1 VNPAAQ
7 AHHGLVRAL
16 AVQDGAALG
25 CIAFCRWYV
34 DERLMRYDID
44 LDKCQQPRRTQPQI
58 SVPRKKRAGRL
69 AIISL
74 ALVMAAALTLLTV
87 DYIGKTDAIPV
98 TPLSAV
104 QPGAVI
110 PFSAKDL
117 VNPKRGQYQDL
128 GVSLYPQSTAGSY
141 PAWPGTDDAGSRFLW
156 SQIQPTSANSYDF
169 TVIDNAIAAAHAH
182 NQRFHFRVMSFAS
195 SGYSGNT
202 VIGVPAWLRATP
214 GATTAY
220 HFGSKTYVVPNWNA
234 DAYLSPLEHLI
245 AALGARYDH
254 DERVEWFEFS
264 GYGDWSENH
273 IGFIAEDLGAP
284 GPSPDD
290 SIGQLGY
297 YSQYNDQ
304 SITKASITRMV
315 NATLAAFPD
324 TQIIVLDDNPE
335 ITRQLLAA
343 SPTRPVGIRA
353 DCLGV
358 YAPPQVWATD
368 PSSWYVQNGDPVIAA
383 LRARWRTAPVVTEW
397 CTWQPDG
404 AIAYFQQAIR
414 DTVNYH
420 VSLLASNV
428 MPPPPD
434 MYDMWARTNKYAGYR
449 YAVTSATVPASAPAG
464 SELRI
469 AVRWNNFGT
478 APSYDNWQVSYEVR
492 NDADKVVGI
501 VQSGLSLR
509 DIAAEQN
516 YVNSAQDPASV
527 ASDNALWLSTAGL
540 TAGNYK
546 LIAKVVWNEHKPNAI
561 NAVNYAPMTLAQ
573 LGRDNGGG
581 YPIGSFQLTG

>member
-1 VNPAAQ
+1 MTGTATSP
-7 AHHGLVRAL
+7 GETGRRP
-16 AVQDGAALG
+16 ALG
-25 CIAFCRWYV
+25 A
-34 DERLMRYDID
+34 YDID
-44 LDKCQQPRRTQPQI
+44 LDKSPRPPRTQRQV
-58 SVPRKKRAGRL
+58 SVPRKKRAGQL

-74 ALVMAAALTLLTV
+74 ALVLAAALTLWTV
-87 DYIGKTDAIPV
+87 DYIDRTGATPA

-110 PFSAKDL
+110 PFSAQGL
-117 VNPKRGQYQDL
+117 VNPKRGQYQDI
-128 GVSLYPQSTAGSY
+128 GVTLYPPSATGSY
-141 PAWPGTDDAGSRFLW
+141 PSWPGTDDAGFRLLW

-169 TVIDNAIAAAHAH
+169 TMIDKAIAAAYAH

-202 VIGVPAWLRATP
+202 VMAVPAWLRATP
-214 GATTAY
+214 GATTD
-220 HFGSKTYVVPNWNA
+220 HPFGGNTYVVPNWNA

-273 IGFIAEDLGAP
+273 IGFIAENFGAP

-290 SIGQLGY
+290 SIAQLGY
-297 YSQYNDQ
+297 YSQYSDQ
-304 SITKASITRMV
+304 SITKTSITRMV
-315 NATLAAFPD
+315 NATLAAFPN

-343 SPTRPVGIRA
+343 TPTRPVGIRA

-358 YAPPQVWATD
+358 YPPPQVWATD
-368 PSSWYVQNGDPVIAA
+368 PNSWYVQNGDPVIAA
-383 LRARWRTAPVVTEW
+383 LLARWRTAPVVTEW
-397 CTWQPDG
+397 CNWQPDG
-404 AIAYFQQAIR
+404 AIAYFQQAIK

-420 VSLLASNV
+420 VSLVASNV
-428 MPPPPD
+428 VAPSPD
-434 MYDMWARTNKYAGYR
+434 MYEMWARTNKYAGYR

-464 SELRI
+464 SALRI
-469 AVRWNNFGT
+469 IVRWTNFGN
-478 APSYDNWQVSYEVR
+478 APSYDNWRVSYEVR
-492 NDADKVVGI
+492 DAADNVVGI

-516 YVNSAQDPASV
+516 YADSAHDPVSL
-527 ASDNALWLSTAGL
+527 ASDNPLWLSTAGL
-540 TAGNYK
+540 TRGNYK
-546 LIAKVVWNEHKPNAI
+546 LIAKVVWNEHKPDAI
-561 NAVNYAPMTLAQ
+561 NAVDYPPMTLAQ
-573 LGRDNGGG
+573 AGRDTGGG
-581 YPIGSFQLTG
+581 YLIGSFQLT

>member
-1 VNPAAQ
+1 
-7 AHHGLVRAL
+7 
-16 AVQDGAALG
+16 
-25 CIAFCRWYV
+25 
-34 DERLMRYDID
+34 MRSDID
-44 LDKCQQPRRTQPQI
+44 LYECQRPRRTQPRI
-58 SVPRKKRAGRL
+58 SVARKIRAGQL
-69 AIISL
+69 AVISL
-74 ALVMAAALTLLTV
+74 ALMMAAALTLLTV
-87 DYIGKTDAIPV
+87 DYIGKTRATPV

-104 QPGAVI
+104 QHGAVI

-128 GVSLYPQSTAGSY
+128 GVTLYPQATSGSY

-156 SQIQPTSANSYDF
+156 SQIQPTSAISYDF

-195 SGYSGNT
+195 GGYSGNT
-202 VIGVPAWLRATP
+202 VIGVPAWLRETP
-214 GATTAY
+214 AATTDY
-220 HFGSKTYVVPNWNA
+220 YFGGKTYVVPNWNA

-290 SIGQLGY
+290 SIAQLGY
-297 YSQYNDQ
+297 YSQYGDQ
-304 SITKASITRMV
+304 SINKASITRMV

-343 SPTRPVGIRA
+343 SPRLPAGIRA

-358 YAPPQVWATD
+358 YPPPQIWATD
-368 PSSWYVQNGDPVIAA
+368 PNSWYVQSDDAVIAT

-397 CTWQPDG
+397 CNSQPDG
-404 AIAYFQQAIR
+404 EIAYFQQAIR

-420 VSLLASNV
+420 VSLVASNV
-428 MPPPPD
+428 MAPSPD
-434 MYDMWARTNKYAGYR
+434 VYDMWARTNKYAGYR
-449 YAVTSATVPASAPAG
+449 YAVTSVTLPPSAPAG
-464 SELRI
+464 SALRI
-469 AVRWNNFGT
+469 TVRWTNFGT
-478 APSYDNWQVSYEVR
+478 APSYDNWQVGYEVR
-492 NDADKVVGI
+492 NDADKVVAI

-516 YVNSAQDPASV
+516 YTNSAQDPASA
-527 ASDNALWLSTAGL
+527 ASDNAVWLSTAGL
-540 TAGNYK
+540 TTGNYK

-573 LGRDNGGG
+573 AGRDNGGG
-581 YPIGSFQLTG
+581 YPIGSFQLTDSVR

>member
-1 VNPAAQ
+1 M
-7 AHHGLVRAL
+7 H
-16 AVQDGAALG
+16 
-25 CIAFCRWYV
+25 
-34 DERLMRYDID
+34 YDID
-44 LDKCQQPRRTQPQI
+44 LDTVQLPRITQPQI
-58 SVPRKKRAGRL
+58 GVARKKRFGRL
-69 AIISL
+69 AIIST
-74 ALVMAAALTLLTV
+74 ALVTAAAVTWWIG
-87 DYIGKTDAIPV
+87 DYIDKPAAVPV
-98 TPLSAV
+98 APLSVV

-110 PFSAKDL
+110 PFSAKEL

-128 GVSLYPQSTAGSY
+128 GVPLYPQSTTGGY
-141 PAWPGTDDAGSRFLW
+141 PTWPGTDDAGNRLLW
-156 SQIQPTSANSYDF
+156 SQIQPTNANSYDF
-169 TVIDNAIAAAHAH
+169 TLIDKLITAASAH

-195 SGYSGNT
+195 VGYGGDT

-214 GATTAY
+214 GATTDY
-220 HFGSKTYVVPNWNA
+220 HFAGKTYVVPNWNA

-273 IGFIAEDLGAP
+273 IGFIADELGAP

-290 SIGQLGY
+290 SIGRLGY
-297 YSQYNDQ
+297 YSQYQDQ

-335 ITRQLLAA
+335 ITRQLLVA

-368 PSSWYVQNGDPVIAA
+368 PDSWYVRSDDPVIAT
-383 LRARWRTAPVVTEW
+383 LLARWRTAPVVTEW
-397 CTWQPDG
+397 CTSQPDG
-404 AIAYFQQAIR
+404 PIAYFQQAIK

-428 MPPPPD
+428 VAPPPD
-434 MYDMWARTNKYAGYR
+434 MYDMWARATKYAGYR
-449 YAVTSATVPASAPAG
+449 YAVTSASVPTTSRAGADLPITVH
-464 SELRI
+464 
-469 AVRWNNFGT
+469 WTNFGT
-478 APSYDNWQVSYEVR
+478 APTYDNWQVSYEVR
-492 NDADKVVGI
+492 NAADKVVAI
-501 VQSGLSLR
+501 VQTGLSLR

-516 YVNSAQDPASV
+516 YTNSALAPASV
-527 ASDNALWLSTAGL
+527 TSDHALWLSTAGL

-546 LIAKVVWNEHKPNAI
+546 LVAKVVWNEHKPKAI
-561 NAVNYAPMTLAQ
+561 NDVDYPPMTLAQ
-573 LGRDNGGG
+573 IGRDSGGG
-581 YPIGSFQLTG
+581 YLIGSFQLTDRVQ

>member
-1 VNPAAQ
+1 
-7 AHHGLVRAL
+7 
-16 AVQDGAALG
+16 
-25 CIAFCRWYV
+25 
-34 DERLMRYDID
+34 MRSNID
-44 LDKCQQPRRTQPQI
+44 LDECQRPRRTQLQI
-58 SVPRKKRAGRL
+58 SVAGKKRAGQL
-69 AIISL
+69 AIVSL
-74 ALVMAAALTLLTV
+74 ALVLAAALTLMTV

-110 PFSAKDL
+110 PFAANDL

-128 GVSLYPQSTAGSY
+128 GVSLYPQSTAGTY
-141 PAWPGTDDAGSRFLW
+141 PAWPGADDAGNRFLW

-169 TVIDNAIAAAHAH
+169 TIIDKAVAAAHAH

-195 SGYSGNT
+195 VGYSANT
-202 VIGVPAWLRATP
+202 VVGVPAWLRAIP
-214 GATTAY
+214 AATTDY
-220 HFGSKTYVVPNWNA
+220 HVGGKTYVVPHWNA

-273 IGFIAEDLGAP
+273 IGFIAENLGAP

-290 SIGQLGY
+290 SIAQLGY
-297 YSQYNDQ
+297 YSQYSDQ
-304 SITKASITRMV
+304 SITKTSITRMV

-343 SPTRPVGIRA
+343 SPKRPVGIRA

-358 YAPPQVWATD
+358 YSPPQIWATD
-368 PSSWYVQNGDPVIAA
+368 PNSWYVQNNDPVITA
-383 LRARWRTAPVVTEW
+383 LRARWRKAPVVTEW

-420 VSLLASNV
+420 VSLVASNV
-428 MPPPPD
+428 MAPSPD
-434 MYDMWARTNKYAGYR
+434 TYDMWARTNKYAGYR

-464 SELRI
+464 SPLRI
-469 AVRWNNFGT
+469 TVRWNNFGT

-492 NDADKVVGI
+492 NDADKVVAI

-516 YVNSAQDPASV
+516 YANSAQDPASV
-527 ASDNALWLSTAGL
+527 ATDNAVWLSTAGL
-540 TAGNYK
+540 TTGNYK
-546 LIAKVVWNEHKPNAI
+546 LIVKVVWNEHKPNAI
-561 NAVNYAPMTLAQ
+561 NAVDYAPMTLAQ
-573 LGRDNGGG
+573 AGRDTGGG
-581 YPIGSFQLTG
+581 YPIGSFRLTG

>member
-1 VNPAAQ
+1 
-7 AHHGLVRAL
+7 
-16 AVQDGAALG
+16 
-25 CIAFCRWYV
+25 
-34 DERLMRYDID
+34 MRSDID
-44 LDKCQQPRRTQPQI
+44 LDECQRPPSTQPQV
-58 SVPRKKRAGRL
+58 SVARKIRVGQL
-69 AIISL
+69 AIISM

-98 TPLSAV
+98 IPLSAV

-110 PFSAKDL
+110 PFSADDL
-117 VNPKRGQYQDL
+117 VNPKRGQYQDI
-128 GVSLYPQSTAGSY
+128 GVALYPQSAAGGY
-141 PAWPGTDDAGSRFLW
+141 PAWPGTDDVGSRFLW

-169 TVIDNAIAAAHAH
+169 TSIDNAIAAAQAH

-214 GATTAY
+214 GATNDY
-220 HFGSKTYVVPNWNA
+220 HSGGKAYVVPNWNA
-234 DAYLSPLEHLI
+234 DAYLNPLQHLI

-273 IGFIAEDLGAP
+273 IGFIADDLGAP
-284 GPSPDD
+284 GPAPDD
-290 SIGQLGY
+290 SIAQLGY
-297 YSQYNDQ
+297 YSQYGDQ
-304 SITKASITRMV
+304 SINKASITRMV

-343 SPTRPVGIRA
+343 SPRRPVGIRA

-358 YAPPQVWATD
+358 YPPPQIWATD
-368 PSSWYVQNGDPVIAA
+368 PNSWYVQSDDPVIAT

-397 CTWQPDG
+397 CNSQPDG

-420 VSLLASNV
+420 VSLVASTV
-428 MPPPPD
+428 MAPSPD

-464 SELRI
+464 SSLPI
-469 AVRWNNFGT
+469 TVRWTNFGT
-478 APSYDNWQVSYEVR
+478 APSYDHWQVSYEVQ
-492 NDADKVVGI
+492 NDADKVVAV
-501 VQSGLSLR
+501 VQSGLSLG

-516 YVNSAQDPASV
+516 YANSAQDPASV
-527 ASDNALWLSTAGL
+527 TADNAVWLSTAGL
-540 TAGNYK
+540 TQGNYK
-546 LIAKVVWNEHKPNAI
+546 LIAKVVWNEHKPNSI

-573 LGRDNGGG
+573 AGRDTGGG
-581 YPIGSFQLTG
+581 YLIGSFRLTDRVQ

>member
-1 VNPAAQ
+1 
-7 AHHGLVRAL
+7 
-16 AVQDGAALG
+16 
-25 CIAFCRWYV
+25 
-34 DERLMRYDID
+34 M
-44 LDKCQQPRRTQPQI
+44 
-58 SVPRKKRAGRL
+58 AG
-69 AIISL
+69 
-74 ALVMAAALTLLTV
+74 ALTLLIG
-87 DYIGKTDAIPV
+87 DYIDKSRATPV

-104 QPGAVI
+104 QPGAVM

-128 GVSLYPQSTAGSY
+128 GVTLYPQSTTASY
-141 PAWPGTDDAGSRFLW
+141 PAWPGTDDAGNRFLW

-169 TVIDNAIAAAHAH
+169 TVIDKAIAAAHAH

-214 GATTAY
+214 AATTDY
-220 HFGSKTYVVPNWNA
+220 HFGGKTYVVPNWNA

-245 AALGARYDH
+245 AALGARYDR

-264 GYGDWSENH
+264 GYGDWSEDH
-273 IGFIAEDLGAP
+273 IGFIAEDLAAP

-290 SIGQLGY
+290 SIAQLGY
-297 YSQYNDQ
+297 YSQYGDQ

-343 SPTRPVGIRA
+343 SPRRPVGIRA

-358 YAPPQVWATD
+358 YPPPQIWATD
-368 PSSWYVQNGDPVIAA
+368 PNSWYVQNDDPEIAT

-397 CTWQPDG
+397 CNSQPDG

-420 VSLLASNV
+420 VALVASTV
-428 MPPPPD
+428 VGPSPD

-449 YAVTSATVPASAPAG
+449 YAVTSTTVPASAPAG
-464 SELRI
+464 SALPI
-469 AVRWNNFGT
+469 TVRWTNFGT
-478 APSYDNWQVSYEVR
+478 APSYDSWQVSYEVR
-492 NDADKVVGI
+492 NGADKVVAI

-527 ASDNALWLSTAGL
+527 ASDDAVWLSTAGL

-546 LIAKVVWNEHKPNAI
+546 LIAKVVWNEHKPNAV
-561 NAVNYAPMTLAQ
+561 NAVDYPPMTLAQ
-573 LGRDNGGG
+573 AERDNGGG
-581 YPIGSFQLTG
+581 YLIGSFRLTGRSR

>member
-1 VNPAAQ
+1 MTGTATSPGETGRRPAP
-7 AHHGLVRAL
+7 
-16 AVQDGAALG
+16 GA
-25 CIAFCRWYV
+25 
-34 DERLMRYDID
+34 YDID
-44 LDKCQQPRRTQPQI
+44 LDQSPRPRRTQLQI
-58 SVPRKKRAGRL
+58 SVPRKKRVGQL

-74 ALVMAAALTLLTV
+74 ALVMAAALTLLTL
-87 DYIGKTDAIPV
+87 DYIQRTGATPV

-110 PFSAKDL
+110 PFSAEDV
-117 VNPKRGQYQDL
+117 VNPKRGQYQDI
-128 GVSLYPQSTAGSY
+128 GNTLYPQSTTGSY
-141 PAWPGTDDAGSRFLW
+141 PAWPGTDDAGSRLLW
-156 SQIQPTSANSYDF
+156 SQVQPTSANSYDF
-169 TVIDNAIAAAHAH
+169 TMIDSAIAAAHAH

-195 SGYSGNT
+195 TGYSGNT
-202 VIGVPAWLRATP
+202 VIGVPAWLRATT
-214 GATTAY
+214 GATKDY
-220 HFGSKTYVVPNWNA
+220 YFGGKTYVVPNWNA

-273 IGFIAEDLGAP
+273 IGFIAENLGAP

-290 SIGQLGY
+290 SIAQLGY
-297 YSQYNDQ
+297 YSQYSDQ
-304 SITKASITRMV
+304 SITKTSITRMV

-343 SPTRPVGIRA
+343 TPTRPVGIRA

-358 YAPPQVWATD
+358 YPPPQVWATD
-368 PSSWYVQNGDPVIAA
+368 PNSWYVQNGDPAIAA

-397 CTWQPDG
+397 CNWQPDG
-404 AIAYFQQAIR
+404 AIAYFQQAIK

-420 VSLLASNV
+420 VSLVASNV
-428 MPPPPD
+428 VAPSPD
-434 MYDMWARTNKYAGYR
+434 MYEMWARTSKYAGYR
-449 YAVTSATVPASAPAG
+449 YAVTSATVPAGAPAG
-464 SELRI
+464 SALRI
-469 AVRWNNFGT
+469 IVRWTNFGT

-492 NDADKVVGI
+492 NDADNVVGI

-516 YVNSAQDPASV
+516 YTNSTHDPASLT
-527 ASDNALWLSTAGL
+527 SDNPLWLSTAGL
-540 TAGNYK
+540 TRGNYK

-561 NAVNYAPMTLAQ
+561 NAVNYPPMTLAQ
-573 LGRDNGGG
+573 AGRDNGGG
-581 YPIGSFQLTG
+581 YLIGSFQLT

>member
-1 VNPAAQ
+1 
-7 AHHGLVRAL
+7 
-16 AVQDGAALG
+16 
-25 CIAFCRWYV
+25 
-34 DERLMRYDID
+34 MRSDID
-44 LDKCQQPRRTQPQI
+44 LDERQRPRRTWGQI
-58 SVPRKKRAGRL
+58 SVAGKKRAGQL

-74 ALVMAAALTLLTV
+74 ALVMAAALTLFTV

-98 TPLSAV
+98 TPLSVV

-110 PFSAKDL
+110 PFSANDL
-117 VNPKRGQYQDL
+117 INPKRGQYQDL
-128 GVSLYPQSTAGSY
+128 GVPLYPQSTADGY
-141 PAWPGTDDAGSRFLW
+141 PAWPGTDDAGNRFLW

-202 VIGVPAWLRATP
+202 VIGVPAWLHATP
-214 GATTAY
+214 AATTDF
-220 HFGSKTYVVPNWNA
+220 HVGGKTYVVPNWNA

-264 GYGDWSENH
+264 GYGDWSEDH

-290 SIGQLGY
+290 SIAQLGY
-297 YSQYNDQ
+297 YSQYGDQ

-343 SPTRPVGIRA
+343 SPSRPVGIRA

-358 YAPPQVWATD
+358 YPPPQIWATD
-368 PSSWYVQNGDPVIAA
+368 PNSWYVQSDDPVIAT
-383 LRARWRTAPVVTEW
+383 LRARWRIAPVVTEW

-404 AIAYFQQAIR
+404 AVAYFQQAIR

-420 VSLLASNV
+420 VSLVASTV
-428 MPPPPD
+428 VAPSPD
-434 MYDMWARTNKYAGYR
+434 TYDMWVRTNKYAGYR

-464 SELRI
+464 SALPI
-469 AVRWNNFGT
+469 TVRWTNFGA

-492 NDADKVVGI
+492 NDADKVVAI

-509 DIAAEQN
+509 GIAAEQN
-516 YVNSAQDPASV
+516 YANSAQDPASL
-527 ASDNALWLSTAGL
+527 ASDNAVWLSTAGL

-561 NAVNYAPMTLAQ
+561 NAVDYAAMTLAQ
-573 LGRDNGGG
+573 AGRDIGGG
-581 YPIGSFQLTG
+581 YLIGSFRLTG

>member
-1 VNPAAQ
+1 
-7 AHHGLVRAL
+7 
-16 AVQDGAALG
+16 
-25 CIAFCRWYV
+25 
-34 DERLMRYDID
+34 MRSDID
-44 LDKCQQPRRTQPQI
+44 LDECQRPRRTQLQI
-58 SVPRKKRAGRL
+58 SVAGKKRAGQL

-98 TPLSAV
+98 TPVSAV

-128 GVSLYPQSTAGSY
+128 GATLYPQSTAGSY
-141 PAWPGTDDAGSRFLW
+141 PAWPGTDDAGNRFLW

-169 TVIDNAIAAAHAH
+169 TLIDNAIAAAHAH

-214 GATTAY
+214 AATTDY
-220 HFGSKTYVVPNWNA
+220 HFGGKTYVVPNWNA

-264 GYGDWSENH
+264 GYGDWSEDH

-290 SIGQLGY
+290 SIAQLGY
-297 YSQYNDQ
+297 YSQYRDQ

-343 SPTRPVGIRA
+343 SPRRPVGIRA

-358 YAPPQVWATD
+358 YPPPQIWATD
-368 PSSWYVQNGDPVIAA
+368 PNSWYVQNDDPVIAT
-383 LRARWRTAPVVTEW
+383 LRARWRSAPVVTEW
-397 CTWQPDG
+397 CNSQPDG
-404 AIAYFQQAIR
+404 AIAYFRQAIR

-420 VSLLASNV
+420 VSLVASTV
-428 MPPPPD
+428 VAPSPD

-449 YAVTSATVPASAPAG
+449 YAVTSATAPASAPAG
-464 SELRI
+464 SALQI
-469 AVRWNNFGT
+469 TVRWTNFGT

-492 NDADKVVGI
+492 NDADNVVAI
-501 VQSGLSLR
+501 VQAGMSLR

-516 YVNSAQDPASV
+516 DANSAQDPASV
-527 ASDNALWLSTAGL
+527 ASDNAVWLSTAGL

-573 LGRDNGGG
+573 AGRDSGGG
-581 YPIGSFQLTG
+581 YLIGSFRLTG

>member
-1 VNPAAQ
+1 MTGTATSPGETGRRPSPSPYDVN
-7 AHHGLVRAL
+7 
-16 AVQDGAALG
+16 
-25 CIAFCRWYV
+25 
-34 DERLMRYDID
+34 
-44 LDKCQQPRRTQPQI
+44 LDNGQRPPKTQPQA
-58 SVPRKKRAGRL
+58 SVPRKKRVGQF

-74 ALVMAAALTLLTV
+74 AVVVAAALALLTV
-87 DYIGKTDAIPV
+87 DYIGKTGATPAA
-98 TPLSAV
+98 PLSAV
-104 QPGAVI
+104 QRGAVI
-110 PFSAKDL
+110 PFSAQDL
-117 VNPKRGQYQDL
+117 VNPKRGQYQDIN
-128 GVSLYPQSTAGSY
+128 VPVYPQSTAGGY
-141 PAWPGTDDAGSRFLW
+141 PTWPGTDDAGTRLLW
-156 SQIQPTSANSYDF
+156 SQIQPTSASSFDF
-169 TVIDNAIAAAHAH
+169 TLIDNAIAAAHAR

-195 SGYSGNT
+195 SGYSANT
-202 VIGVPAWLRATP
+202 MSGVPAWLRATP
-214 GATTAY
+214 GATKDY
-220 HFGSKTYVVPNWNA
+220 YFGGKTYVVPNWNA
-234 DAYLSPLEHLI
+234 DAYLSPLEHLV

-273 IGFIAEDLGAP
+273 IGFIAENLGAP

-290 SIGQLGY
+290 SVAQLGY
-297 YSQYNDQ
+297 YSQYSDQ
-304 SITKASITRMV
+304 SITKTSITRMV

-343 SPTRPVGIRA
+343 SPKRPVGIRA

-358 YAPPQVWATD
+358 FPPPQIWATD
-368 PSSWYVQNGDPVIAA
+368 PDSWYVQNNDPVIAA

-404 AIAYFQQAIR
+404 AIAYFQQAIK

-428 MPPPPD
+428 MAPPPD

-449 YAVTSATVPASAPAG
+449 YAVTSTTMPASAPAG
-464 SELRI
+464 SALRI
-469 AVRWNNFGT
+469 IVRWTNFGA
-478 APSYDNWQVSYEVR
+478 APAYDNWHVSYEVR
-492 NDADKVVGI
+492 DDADNVVGT

-516 YVNSAQDPASV
+516 YVDSAHDPASLTR
-527 ASDNALWLSTAGL
+527 DNPLWLSTAGL
-540 TAGNYK
+540 GRGSYK

-561 NAVNYAPMTLAQ
+561 NPVSYAPMTLAQ
-573 LGRDNGGG
+573 AGRDSGGG
-581 YPIGSFQLTG
+581 YLIGRFQLTG

>member
-1 VNPAAQ
+1 
-7 AHHGLVRAL
+7 
-16 AVQDGAALG
+16 
-25 CIAFCRWYV
+25 
-34 DERLMRYDID
+34 MRIMRSDID
-44 LDKCQQPRRTQPQI
+44 LDTFQRPRTTQLQ
-58 SVPRKKRAGRL
+58 VGVARNKHAGRL
-69 AIISL
+69 AVISM
-74 ALVMAAALTLLTV
+74 ALVTAAALALWIG
-87 DYIGKTDAIPV
+87 DYIDKPGADPV

-110 PFSAKDL
+110 PFSAQDL
-117 VNPKRGQYQDL
+117 VNPKRGQYQDI
-128 GVSLYPQSTAGSY
+128 GVTLYPPSAAGSY
-141 PAWPGTDDAGSRFLW
+141 SAWPGTDDAGFRLLW
-156 SQIQPTSANSYDF
+156 SQIQPTSAKSYDF
-169 TVIDNAIAAAHAH
+169 TMIDRAIAAAHAH

-195 SGYSGNT
+195 IGYSGNT

-214 GATTAY
+214 GATTDRS
-220 HFGSKTYVVPNWNA
+220 FGGKTYVVPNWNA

-290 SIGQLGY
+290 SIAQLGY
-297 YSQYNDQ
+297 YSQYSDQ
-304 SITKASITRMV
+304 SITKTSITRMV

-358 YAPPQVWATD
+358 YPPPQVWASD
-368 PSSWYVQNGDPVIAA
+368 PNSWYVQNGDPIIAV

-414 DTVNYH
+414 DAVNYH

-428 MPPPPD
+428 MAPPPD
-434 MYDMWARTNKYAGYR
+434 MYDVWARTNKYAGYR
-449 YAVTSATVPASAPAG
+449 YAVTSAIVPASAPAG
-464 SELRI
+464 SQMRI
-469 AVRWNNFGT
+469 AVRWRNFGT
-478 APSYDNWQVSYEVR
+478 APSYDSWQVSYEVR
-492 NDADKVVGI
+492 NNADKVVAI
-501 VQSGLSLR
+501 VQSGLALR
-509 DIAAEQN
+509 DITAEQN
-516 YVNSAQDPASV
+516 YANSAQDPASV
-527 ASDNALWLSTAGL
+527 ASDDAVWLSTAGL

-546 LIAKVVWNEHKPNAI
+546 LVAKVVWNEHKPKAV
-561 NAVNYAPMTLAQ
+561 NAVEYPPMTLAQ
-573 LGRDNGGG
+573 AGRDNGGG
-581 YPIGSFQLTG
+581 YLIGSFRLTGRSK

>member
-1 VNPAAQ
+1 MTGTATAPGGTGRQPVP
-7 AHHGLVRAL
+7 G
-16 AVQDGAALG
+16 
-25 CIAFCRWYV
+25 
-34 DERLMRYDID
+34 D
-44 LDKCQQPRRTQPQI
+44 LDKFQRPRRTRLPI
-58 SVPRKKRAGRL
+58 SVARKKRAGQL
-69 AIISL
+69 AIISI
-74 ALVMAAALTLLTV
+74 ALVMAGALTLLIG
-87 DYIGKTDAIPV
+87 DYIDKTRATRV
-98 TPLSAV
+98 TPLSAI

-128 GVSLYPQSTAGSY
+128 GVTLYPQSTTASY
-141 PAWPGTDDAGSRFLW
+141 PAWPGTDDAGSRVLW

-169 TVIDNAIAAAHAH
+169 TLIDKAVAAAHVH

-214 GATTAY
+214 GATTDY
-220 HFGSKTYVVPNWNA
+220 SLGGKTYVVPNWNA

-273 IGFIAEDLGAP
+273 IGFIAGDLGAP
-284 GPSPDD
+284 GPSADD
-290 SIGQLGY
+290 SISQLGY
-297 YSQYNDQ
+297 YSQYSDQ

-315 NATLAAFPD
+315 NATLAAFPN

-343 SPTRPVGIRA
+343 SPKRPVGIRA

-358 YAPPQVWATD
+358 YPPPQVWATD
-368 PSSWYVQNGDPVIAA
+368 PNSWYVQNGDPVIAA
-383 LRARWRTAPVVTEW
+383 LLARWRTAPVVTEW
-397 CTWQPDG
+397 CNWQPDG
-404 AIAYFQQAIR
+404 GIAYFQQAIK
-414 DTVNYH
+414 DVVNYH
-420 VSLLASNV
+420 VSLVASNV
-428 MPPPPD
+428 VAPSPD
-434 MYDMWARTNKYAGYR
+434 MYEMWARTNKYAGYR

-464 SELRI
+464 SALRI
-469 AVRWNNFGT
+469 IVRWTNFGA

-492 NDADKVVGI
+492 NDADNVVGI

-509 DIAAEQN
+509 DIAGEQN
-516 YVNSAQDPASV
+516 YTNSAHDPASLT
-527 ASDNALWLSTAGL
+527 SDNPLWLSTAGL
-540 TAGNYK
+540 TRGNYK

-561 NAVNYAPMTLAQ
+561 NAVNYPPMTLAQ
-573 LGRDNGGG
+573 AGRDSGGG
-581 YPIGSFQLTG
+581 YLIGSFQLT

>member
-1 VNPAAQ
+1 MTGTATAPGGTGHQPAP
-7 AHHGLVRAL
+7 G
-16 AVQDGAALG
+16 
-25 CIAFCRWYV
+25 
-34 DERLMRYDID
+34 D
-44 LDKCQQPRRTQPQI
+44 LDKFQRPRRMRLPI
-58 SVPRKKRAGRL
+58 SGARKKRAGQL
-69 AIISL
+69 AIISI
-74 ALVMAAALTLLTV
+74 ALVMAGALTLLIGH
-87 DYIGKTDAIPV
+87 YIDKSRATPV
-98 TPLSAV
+98 TPLSAI
-104 QPGAVI
+104 QQSAVI

-128 GVSLYPQSTAGSY
+128 GVTLYPQSTTASY
-141 PAWPGTDDAGSRFLW
+141 PAWPGTDDAGSRVLW

-169 TVIDNAIAAAHAH
+169 TLIDKAVVAAHAH

-202 VIGVPAWLRATP
+202 VIGVPAWLRARP
-214 GATTAY
+214 GATTDY
-220 HFGSKTYVVPNWNA
+220 SLGGKTYVVPNWNA

-273 IGFIAEDLGAP
+273 IGFIAGDLGAP
-284 GPSPDD
+284 GPSAED
-290 SIGQLGY
+290 SISQLGY

-304 SITKASITRMV
+304 SITKTSITRMV

-343 SPTRPVGIRA
+343 SPKRPVGIRA

-358 YAPPQVWATD
+358 YPPPQIWATD
-368 PSSWYVQNGDPVIAA
+368 PNSWYMQNNDPIIAA

-397 CTWQPDG
+397 CDSQPDG

-420 VSLLASNV
+420 VSLVASNV
-428 MPPPPD
+428 MAPSPD

-469 AVRWNNFGT
+469 TVRWKNFGT

-492 NDADKVVGI
+492 NDANNVVAI

-516 YVNSAQDPASV
+516 YVSSAQDPASE

-540 TAGNYK
+540 PAGNYK
-546 LIAKVVWNEHKPNAI
+546 LIAKVIWNEHKPNAI
-561 NAVNYAPMTLAQ
+561 NTVNYAPMTLAQ
-573 LGRDNGGG
+573 AGRDEGGG

>member
-1 VNPAAQ
+1 
-7 AHHGLVRAL
+7 
-16 AVQDGAALG
+16 
-25 CIAFCRWYV
+25 
-34 DERLMRYDID
+34 MRYDID
-44 LDKCQQPRRTQPQI
+44 LDTVQRPRRTQLQI
-58 SVPRKKRAGRL
+58 SVDGRKRAGQL

-87 DYIGKTDAIPV
+87 DYIGKTDAILV
-98 TPLSAV
+98 TPVSAV

-110 PFSAKDL
+110 PFSAIDL

-128 GVSLYPQSTAGSY
+128 GVTLYPQSTAASY
-141 PAWPGTDDAGSRFLW
+141 PAWPGTDDAGTRFLW

-169 TVIDNAIAAAHAH
+169 TMIDKAIAAARAN

-195 SGYSGNT
+195 YGYGGDT

-214 GATTAY
+214 GATTDC
-220 HFGSKTYVVPNWNA
+220 HFGGKTYVVPNWNA
-234 DAYLSPLEHLI
+234 DAYLSPLGHLI

-273 IGFIAEDLGAP
+273 IGFIADNLGAP
-284 GPSPDD
+284 GPSADD
-290 SIGQLGY
+290 SIAQLGY
-297 YSQYNDQ
+297 YSQYGDQ
-304 SITKASITRMV
+304 SITKASITRIV

-358 YAPPQVWATD
+358 YPPPQIWATD
-368 PSSWYVQNGDPVIAA
+368 PDSWYVQNGDPVITM

-397 CTWQPDG
+397 CDSQPDG
-404 AIAYFQQAIR
+404 PIAYFQQAIK

-420 VSLLASNV
+420 VSLVASNV
-428 MPPPPD
+428 MAPSPD
-434 MYDMWARTNKYAGYR
+434 MHDMWARTDKYAGYR
-449 YAVTSATVPASAPAG
+449 YAVTSARLPATARAG
-464 SELRI
+464 SDLRI
-469 AVRWNNFGT
+469 TVRWNNFGT
-478 APSYDNWQVSYEVR
+478 APAYDKWQVSYEVR
-492 NDADKVVGI
+492 NSADNVVAI

-509 DIAAEQN
+509 DIVAEQN
-516 YVNSAQDPASV
+516 YTNSAQDPDSV

-540 TAGNYK
+540 ASGNYK
-546 LIAKVVWNEHKPNAI
+546 LIAKVVWNEHKLSAI
-561 NAVNYAPMTLAQ
+561 NAVDYAPMTLAQ
-573 LGRDNGGG
+573 AGRDNSGG
-581 YPIGSFQLTG
+581 YLIGSFRLTDRAQ

>member
-1 VNPAAQ
+1 
-7 AHHGLVRAL
+7 
-16 AVQDGAALG
+16 
-25 CIAFCRWYV
+25 
-34 DERLMRYDID
+34 MRSDID
-44 LDKCQQPRRTQPQI
+44 LDECQRPTRTQPRIIVAGKMRAAQLAFI
-58 SVPRKKRAGRL
+58 SM
-69 AIISL
+69 
-74 ALVMAAALTLLTV
+74 ALVMAAGLTLLTV

-110 PFSAKDL
+110 PFAANDL
-117 VNPKRGQYQDL
+117 VNPKRGQYQDI
-128 GVSLYPQSTAGSY
+128 GVNLYPQSTTGY
-141 PAWPGTDDAGSRFLW
+141 PAWPGTDDVGSRFLW
-156 SQIQPTSANSYDF
+156 SQIQPTSASSYDF
-169 TVIDNAIAAAHAH
+169 TAIDNAIAAAHAH

-214 GATTAY
+214 GATTDY
-220 HFGSKTYVVPNWNA
+220 HSGGKAYVVPNWNA

-245 AALGARYDH
+245 GALGVRYDH

-290 SIGQLGY
+290 SIAQLGY
-297 YSQYNDQ
+297 YSQYGDQ
-304 SITKASITRMV
+304 SITKVSITRMV

-343 SPTRPVGIRA
+343 SPRRPVGIRA

-358 YAPPQVWATD
+358 YPPPQIWATD
-368 PSSWYVQNGDPVIAA
+368 PNSWYVQSDDPVIAT

-397 CTWQPDG
+397 CNSQPDG

-420 VSLLASNV
+420 VSLVASTV
-428 MPPPPD
+428 MAPSPD

-449 YAVTSATVPASAPAG
+449 YAVTSATAPASAPAG
-464 SELRI
+464 SSLPI
-469 AVRWNNFGT
+469 AVRWTNFGT
-478 APSYDNWQVSYEVR
+478 APAYDNWQVSYEVR
-492 NDADKVVGI
+492 NDADNVVAI
-501 VQSGLSLR
+501 VQSGMSLR

-516 YVNSAQDPASV
+516 YANTAQDPASV
-527 ASDNALWLSTAGL
+527 ASDNAVWLSTAGL

-561 NAVNYAPMTLAQ
+561 NAVDYAPMTLAQ
-573 LGRDNGGG
+573 AGRDSRGG
-581 YPIGSFQLTG
+581 YLIGSFRLTG

>member
-1 VNPAAQ
+1 
-7 AHHGLVRAL
+7 
-16 AVQDGAALG
+16 
-25 CIAFCRWYV
+25 
-34 DERLMRYDID
+34 MRYNID
-44 LDKCQQPRRTQPQI
+44 LATVQRPRSTQPQPQI
-58 SVPRKKRAGRL
+58 SVAPKKRTRRL
-69 AIISL
+69 AIIAT
-74 ALVMAAALTLLTV
+74 ALVMAATLTLLTV
-87 DYIGKTDAIPV
+87 DYTGKTDAIPV
-98 TPLSAV
+98 TPVSAV

-110 PFSAKDL
+110 PFSALDL
-117 VNPKRGQYQDL
+117 VSPKRGQYQDL
-128 GVSLYPQSTAGSY
+128 GVTLYPQSTAGSY
-141 PAWPGTDDAGSRFLW
+141 PAWPGTDDAGNRFLW

-169 TVIDNAIAAAHAH
+169 TIIDKAIAAAHVH

-195 SGYSGNT
+195 TGYSGNT

-214 GATTAY
+214 TATTDY
-220 HFGSKTYVVPNWNA
+220 HVGGKTYVVPNWNA

-264 GYGDWSENH
+264 GYGDWSEDH
-273 IGFIAEDLGAP
+273 IGSIAEELGAP

-290 SIGQLGY
+290 SIARLGY
-297 YSQYNDQ
+297 YSQYGDQ

-343 SPTRPVGIRA
+343 SPKRPVGIRA

-358 YAPPQVWATD
+358 YPPPQIWATD
-368 PSSWYVQNGDPVIAA
+368 PNSWYVQNDDPVIAA

-397 CTWQPDG
+397 CNSQPDG
-404 AIAYFQQAIR
+404 ATAYFQQAIR

-420 VSLLASNV
+420 VSLVASNV
-428 MPPPPD
+428 MAPSPD
-434 MYDMWARTNKYAGYR
+434 MYDMWARANKYAGYR
-449 YAVTSATVPASAPAG
+449 YAVTSVTAPASAPAG
-464 SELRI
+464 SALQI
-469 AVRWNNFGT
+469 TVRWTNFGT

-492 NDADKVVGI
+492 NDADNVVAI

-516 YVNSAQDPASV
+516 YANSAQDPSSV
-527 ASDNALWLSTAGL
+527 ASDNAVWLSTAGL
-540 TAGNYK
+540 TTGNYK

-561 NAVNYAPMTLAQ
+561 NVVNYAPMTLAQ
-573 LGRDNGGG
+573 AGRDSGGG
-581 YPIGSFQLTG
+581 YLIGSFRLTG

>member
-1 VNPAAQ
+1 
-7 AHHGLVRAL
+7 
-16 AVQDGAALG
+16 
-25 CIAFCRWYV
+25 
-34 DERLMRYDID
+34 MRSDID
-44 LDKCQQPRRTQPQI
+44 LDECQRPLRTQPQTGVAGKI
-58 SVPRKKRAGRL
+58 RAGQL
-69 AIISL
+69 AIISI

-87 DYIGKTDAIPV
+87 DYIGKTDATPV
-98 TPLSAV
+98 IPLSAV

-110 PFSAKDL
+110 PFSANDL
-117 VNPKRGQYQDL
+117 VNPKRGQYQDI
-128 GVSLYPQSTAGSY
+128 GVTLYPQSGGY
-141 PAWPGTDDAGSRFLW
+141 PAWPGTDDVGSRFLW

-169 TVIDNAIAAAHAH
+169 TVIDNAIAAAQAH

-214 GATTAY
+214 AATTDY
-220 HFGSKTYVVPNWNA
+220 HSGGKAYVVPNWNA
-234 DAYLSPLEHLI
+234 DAYLNPLEHLV

-273 IGFIAEDLGAP
+273 IGFIADDLGAP
-284 GPSPDD
+284 GPAPDD
-290 SIGQLGY
+290 SIAQLGY
-297 YSQYNDQ
+297 YSQYGDQ
-304 SITKASITRMV
+304 SINKASITRMV

-343 SPTRPVGIRA
+343 SPRRPVGIRA

-358 YAPPQVWATD
+358 YPPPQIWATD
-368 PSSWYVQNGDPVIAA
+368 PNSWYVQSDDPVIAT

-397 CTWQPDG
+397 CNSQPDG
-404 AIAYFQQAIR
+404 ELAYFQQAIR

-420 VSLLASNV
+420 VSLVASTV
-428 MPPPPD
+428 MAPSPT

-449 YAVTSATVPASAPAG
+449 YAVTSATVPASVPAG
-464 SELRI
+464 SSLPI
-469 AVRWNNFGT
+469 TVRWNNFGT
-478 APSYDNWQVSYEVR
+478 APSYDHWQVSYEVR
-492 NDADKVVGI
+492 NDADKVVAI

-516 YVNSAQDPASV
+516 YANTAQDPASV
-527 ASDNALWLSTAGL
+527 ATDNAVSLSTAGL
-540 TAGNYK
+540 KTGNYK
-546 LIAKVVWNEHKPNAI
+546 LVAKVVWNEHKPNAI

-573 LGRDNGGG
+573 AGRDTGGG
-581 YPIGSFQLTG
+581 YLIGSFRLTG

>member
-1 VNPAAQ
+1 
-7 AHHGLVRAL
+7 
-16 AVQDGAALG
+16 
-25 CIAFCRWYV
+25 
-34 DERLMRYDID
+34 MRSNID
-44 LDKCQQPRRTQPQI
+44 LDECQRPRRTQLQI
-58 SVPRKKRAGRL
+58 SVAGKKRAGQL
-69 AIISL
+69 AIVSL
-74 ALVMAAALTLLTV
+74 ALVLAAALTLMTV

-110 PFSAKDL
+110 PFAANDL
-117 VNPKRGQYQDL
+117 VNPKRGQYQDI
-128 GVSLYPQSTAGSY
+128 GDTLYPQSTTGSY
-141 PAWPGTDDAGSRFLW
+141 PAWPGTDDAGNRYLW

-195 SGYSGNT
+195 SGYSANT
-202 VIGVPAWLRATP
+202 VMGVPAWLRATP
-214 GATTAY
+214 GATTDQSY
-220 HFGSKTYVVPNWNA
+220 GGKTYVVPNWNA
-234 DAYLSPLEHLI
+234 DTYLSPLEHLI

-273 IGFIAEDLGAP
+273 IGFIAENLGAP

-290 SIGQLGY
+290 SIAQLGY
-297 YSQYNDQ
+297 YSQYSDQ
-304 SITKASITRMV
+304 SITKTSITRIV

-343 SPTRPVGIRA
+343 SPKRPVGIRA

-358 YAPPQVWATD
+358 YPPPQIWATD
-368 PSSWYVQNGDPVIAA
+368 PNSWYVQNGDPVIAA

-404 AIAYFQQAIR
+404 AIAYFQQAIK

-428 MPPPPD
+428 MAPPPD

-449 YAVTSATVPASAPAG
+449 YAVTSVAAPASAPAG
-464 SELRI
+464 SPFWI
-469 AVRWNNFGT
+469 TVRWNNFGT

-492 NDADKVVGI
+492 NDAGKIVAI

-516 YVNSAQDPASV
+516 YANSAQDPASV
-527 ASDNALWLSTAGL
+527 ATDNAVWLSTAGL
-540 TAGNYK
+540 TTGNYK
-546 LIAKVVWNEHKPNAI
+546 LIAKVVWNEHKLNAI
-561 NAVNYAPMTLAQ
+561 NAVDYAPMTLAQ
-573 LGRDNGGG
+573 AGRDSGGG
-581 YPIGSFQLTG
+581 YLIGSFRLTG

>member
-1 VNPAAQ
+1 
-7 AHHGLVRAL
+7 
-16 AVQDGAALG
+16 
-25 CIAFCRWYV
+25 
-34 DERLMRYDID
+34 MRYDID
-44 LDKCQQPRRTQPQI
+44 LDTVQRPRSIQPQPQI
-58 SVPRKKRAGRL
+58 SVARKKRTGRL
-69 AIISL
+69 AIIAT
-74 ALVMAAALTLLTV
+74 ALVTTAALTLLTV
-87 DYIGKTDAIPV
+87 GYIDKPSAIPV

-128 GVSLYPQSTAGSY
+128 GVTLYPQSTPGSY
-141 PAWPGTDDAGSRFLW
+141 PAWPGTDDAGNRFLW

-214 GATTAY
+214 AATTDY
-220 HFGSKTYVVPNWNA
+220 HFAGKTYVVPNWNA

-245 AALGARYDH
+245 AALGARYNH

-264 GYGDWSENH
+264 GYGDWSEDH

-290 SIGQLGY
+290 SIAQLGY
-297 YSQYNDQ
+297 YSQYGDQ

-335 ITRQLLAA
+335 ITRQLLAT
-343 SPTRPVGIRA
+343 SPRRPVGIRA

-358 YAPPQVWATD
+358 FPPPQIWATD
-368 PSSWYVQNGDPVIAA
+368 PNSWYVQNDDPVIAA

-397 CTWQPDG
+397 CNSQPDG
-404 AIAYFQQAIR
+404 AIAYFEQAIR

-428 MPPPPD
+428 MAPPPD

-464 SELRI
+464 SALPI
-469 AVRWNNFGT
+469 TVRWTNFGT

-492 NDADKVVGI
+492 NDADKVVAI

-516 YVNSAQDPASV
+516 YANSAQDPASV
-527 ASDNALWLSTAGL
+527 ATDNAVWLSTAGL
-540 TAGNYK
+540 PAGNYK

-561 NAVNYAPMTLAQ
+561 NVVDYPPMTLAQ
-573 LGRDNGGG
+573 AGRDNGGG
-581 YPIGSFQLTG
+581 YLIGSFKLTG